1 MSHHMHFRDSH
12 PAPVSPFP
20 LAPPARPQVHVFIFV
35 FINTQKTSPGPPIA
49 A

>member
-12 PAPVSPFP
+12 SAPVSPFP
-20 LAPPARPQVHVFIFV
+20 LAESARPQVRVFILV